1 MKTSRANYFFLWH
14 FSLASH
20 PASFTLNRNN
30 NASSLTWSRPQKF
43 RSFPFPKLG
52 AFSTPIGGRRGN
64 FYSLLSTLWCRKWT
78 TKRVASFQ
86 LNVSP
91 GKTQAKTA
99 MNARRT
105 TSFFFS
111 SKLLCNSNGER
122 KRAILFELLGWKVY
136 PSPPSSFSMRFH
148 SLNNFVD
155 FCFNERRRSYTVFL
169 GRNRMNFSDSWIF
182 FDVSSFLVY
191 PFAQFVDK
199 CFRYTWYRWLFFV
212 PRKNC
217 IAFSCELY
225 RVFSINVLYFITFR
239 FENWSWNVNYRYYE
253 VWRVIFSFV

>member
-1 MKTSRANYFFLWH
+1 MITAPEV
-14 FSLASH
+14 SLVSISEIRGVLH
-20 PASFTLNRNN
+20 PYR
-30 NASSLTWSRPQKF
+30 
-43 RSFPFPKLG
+43 G
-52 AFSTPIGGRRGN
+52 AKRD

-136 PSPPSSFSMRFH
+136 PSLLPSFSMRFH

-169 GRNRMNFSDSWIF
+169 GRNRMNFSDGWIF
-182 FDVSSFLVY
+182 FDISSFLVY

-199 CFRYTWYRWLFFV
+199 CFRYTWYRWLFFCAEE
-212 PRKNC
+212 K
-217 IAFSCELY
+217 LY
-225 RVFSINVLYFITFR
+225 SILMRIIPSVFD
-239 FENWSWNVNYRYYE
+239 
-253 VWRVIFSFV
+253 

>member
-1 MKTSRANYFFLWH
+1 MITAPEV
-14 FSLASH
+14 SLVSISEIRGVLH
-20 PASFTLNRNN
+20 
-30 NASSLTWSRPQKF
+30 
-43 RSFPFPKLG
+43 
-52 AFSTPIGGRRGN
+52 PIGGRRGN

-136 PSPPSSFSMRFH
+136 PSPPPSFSMRFH

-169 GRNRMNFSDSWIF
+169 GRNRMNFSDGWIF

-199 CFRYTWYRWLFFV
+199 CFRYTWYRWLFCRGKIV
-212 PRKNC
+212 
-217 IAFSCELY
+217 
-225 RVFSINVLYFITFR
+225 
-239 FENWSWNVNYRYYE
+239 
-253 VWRVIFSFV
+253 